1 MTMKRNIF
9 TMIMAA
15 MVSLFALTSC
25 EKEPTEL
32 IVGTWKVVS
41 MSMSYEGTTMDMDP
55 AEMGVDYTMTFKAD
69 GTMTIMVSA
78 EEREPQTANGTYSV
92 ASNGD
97 TMTLTMTAEGESAT
111 STIARLDDT
120 TLVID
125 QEFMQNDIAV
135 SSRMTLTR
143 M

>member
-1 MTMKRNIF
+1 MKRNIF

-25 EKEPTEL
+25 EKEPAEL

-41 MSMSYEGTTMDMDP
+41 MSINYDGMTMDMDP
-55 AEMGVDYTMTFKAD
+55 AEMGVDYTMTFRAD
-69 GTMTIMVSA
+69 GVLTISMAA
-78 EEREPQTANGTYSV
+78 EGQSQTVNGTYSV

-97 TMTLTMTAEGESAT
+97 TKTLTMTTEGESAT
-111 STIARLDDT
+111 STIVTLDDT
-120 TLVID
+120 TLVLD
-125 QEFMQNDIAV
+125 QEIVEDGITAT
-135 SSRMTLTR
+135 SRMTLTR

>member
-1 MTMKRNIF
+1 MKRNIF

-41 MSMSYEGTTMDMDP
+41 MSMSYEGVTMDMDP
-55 AEMGVDYTMTFKAD
+55 AEMGVDYTMTFRAD
-69 GTMTIMVSA
+69 GTITVMVSA
-78 EEREPQTANGTYSV
+78 EGGEPQTANGTYSV

-97 TMTLTMTAEGESAT
+97 TMTLTMTAEGESTT
-111 STIARLDDT
+111 STIAQLDDT

-125 QEFMQNDIAV
+125 QDIVEDGMTV

>member
-1 MTMKRNIF
+1 MKRNIF

-41 MSMSYEGTTMDMDP
+41 MSVSYEGTTMDMDP

-69 GTMTIMVSA
+69 GTITIMVSA
-78 EEREPQTANGTYSV
+78 EGESQTSNGTYSV

-97 TMTLTMTAEGESAT
+97 TTTLTMTAEGESAT

>member
-1 MTMKRNIF
+1 MKRNIF

-41 MSMSYEGTTMDMDP
+41 MSISYEGMTMDMDP
-55 AEMGVDYTMTFKAD
+55 AAMGMDYTMIFKAD
-69 GTMTIMVSA
+69 GTITIILSA
-78 EEREPQTANGTYSV
+78 EGESEAANGTYSV

-97 TMTLTMTAEGESAT
+97 TKTLTMTADGESTT
-111 STIARLDDT
+111 STIVQLDDT

-125 QEFMQNDIAV
+125 QEIIEDGIAV

>member
-41 MSMSYEGTTMDMDP
+41 MSMSYEGMTMDMDP

-69 GTMTIMVSA
+69 GTMTIMVYV
-78 EEREPQTANGTYSV
+78 EGEPQTANGTYSV

-97 TMTLTMTAEGESAT
+97 TMTLTMTAEGESNT

-125 QEFMQNDIAV
+125 QEIMEDGIAV

>member
-1 MTMKRNIF
+1 MKRNIF

-25 EKEPTEL
+25 EKEPAEL

-41 MSMSYEGTTMDMDP
+41 MSISYEGTTMDMDT

-69 GTMTIMVSA
+69 GTLTIMISA
-78 EEREPQTANGTYSV
+78 EGESQTSNGTYSV

-97 TMTLTMTAEGESAT
+97 TKTLTMTAEGESAT

-125 QEFMQNDIAV
+125 QVFMQDDKVA
-135 SSRMTLTR
+135 STRMTLTR
-143 M
+143 V

>member
-92 ASNGD
+92 VSNGD
-97 TMTLTMTAEGESAT
+97 TMTLTMTAEGESNT

>member
-1 MTMKRNIF
+1 MKRNIF
-9 TMIMAA
+9 TMIVAA

-25 EKEPTEL
+25 EKEPAEL
-32 IVGTWKVVS
+32 IVGNWKVTA
-41 MSMSYEGTTMDMDP
+41 MSINYDGMTMDMDP

-69 GTMTIMVSA
+69 GTITIMVSA
-78 EEREPQTANGTYSV
+78 EGESQTSNGTYSV

-97 TMTLTMTAEGESAT
+97 TTTLTMTAEGESAT

>member
-9 TMIMAA
+9 TMMMAA

-41 MSMSYEGTTMDMDP
+41 MSISYEGMTMDMDP
-55 AEMGVDYTMTFKAD
+55 AEMGVVYTMTFKAD
-69 GTMTIMVSA
+69 GTITVMVSA
-78 EEREPQTANGTYSV
+78 EGESQTANGTYSV

-97 TMTLTMTAEGESAT
+97 TMTLTMTAEGESNT

-120 TLVID
+120 TLVLD
-125 QEFMQNDIAV
+125 QEIMEDGIAG

>member
-41 MSMSYEGTTMDMDP
+41 MSMSYEGMTMDMDP

-69 GTMTIMVSA
+69 GTITIMVSA
-78 EEREPQTANGTYSV
+78 EGESQTANGTYSV

-97 TMTLTMTAEGESAT
+97 TMTLTMTAEGESNT
-111 STIARLDDT
+111 STIAQLDDT

-125 QEFMQNDIAV
+125 QEIVEDGIAV

>member
-15 MVSLFALTSC
+15 VVSLFALTSC

-41 MSMSYEGTTMDMDP
+41 MSINYEGVTMDMDP

-69 GTMTIMVSA
+69 GTITIMVSA
-78 EEREPQTANGTYSV
+78 EEGEPQTANGTYSV
-92 ASNGD
+92 ASNGN
-97 TMTLTMTAEGESAT
+97 TMTLTMTAEGESNT

-125 QEFMQNDIAV
+125 QDFVEDGMTV

>member
-15 MVSLFALTSC
+15 VVSLFALTSC

-41 MSMSYEGTTMDMDP
+41 MSINYEGVTMDMDP

-69 GTMTIMVSA
+69 GTITIMVSA
-78 EEREPQTANGTYSV
+78 EEGEPQTANGTYSV

-97 TMTLTMTAEGESAT
+97 TMTLTMTAEGESNT

-125 QEFMQNDIAV
+125 QDFVEDGMTV

>member
-15 MVSLFALTSC
+15 MASLFALTSC

-78 EEREPQTANGTYSV
+78 EEGEPQTANGTYSV

-97 TMTLTMTAEGESAT
+97 TMTLTMTAEGESNT

-125 QEFMQNDIAV
+125 QDIVEDGMTV
-135 SSRMTLTR
+135 STRMTLTR

>member
-1 MTMKRNIF
+1 MKRNIF

-25 EKEPTEL
+25 EKEPAEL

-41 MSMSYEGTTMDMDP
+41 MSMSYEGMTMDMDP

-69 GTMTIMVSA
+69 GTVTIMVSA
-78 EEREPQTANGTYSV
+78 EGEPQTANGTYSV

-97 TMTLTMTAEGESAT
+97 TMTLTMTAEGESTT
-111 STIARLDDT
+111 STIAQLDDT
-120 TLVID
+120 TLVIV
-125 QEFMQNDIAV
+125 QDIVEDGMTV

>member
-41 MSMSYEGTTMDMDP
+41 MSISYEGTTMDMDP

-69 GTMTIMVSA
+69 GTITIMVSA
-78 EEREPQTANGTYSV
+78 EGESQTSNGTYSV

>member
-1 MTMKRNIF
+1 MKRNIF

-25 EKEPTEL
+25 EKEPAEL
-32 IVGTWKVVS
+32 IVGNWKVTA
-41 MSMSYEGTTMDMDP
+41 MSINYDGVTMDMDP

-69 GTMTIMVSA
+69 GTITVMVSVD
-78 EEREPQTANGTYSV
+78 EGEPQTINGTYSV

-97 TMTLTMTAEGESAT
+97 TKTLTMTTEGESVT
-111 STIARLDDT
+111 STIVTLDDT

-125 QEFMQNDIAV
+125 QDIVEDGITAA
-135 SSRMTLTR
+135 SRMTLTR
-143 M
+143 I

>member
-25 EKEPTEL
+25 EKKPTEL

-41 MSMSYEGTTMDMDP
+41 MSISYEGTTMDMDP

-78 EEREPQTANGTYSV
+78 EEGEPQTANGTYSV

-97 TMTLTMTAEGESAT
+97 TMTLTMTAEGESNT